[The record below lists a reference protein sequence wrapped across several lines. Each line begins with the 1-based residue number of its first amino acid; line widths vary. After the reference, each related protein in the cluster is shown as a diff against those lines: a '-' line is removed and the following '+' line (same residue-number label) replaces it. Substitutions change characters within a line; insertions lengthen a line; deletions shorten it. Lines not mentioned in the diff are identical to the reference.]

1 MSQTSSPRIGGLLL
15 RLLCSFVLAFSLIG
29 ICGGSIGT
37 AVTGSP
43 SLLTAQI
50 SKQDAARKVCD
61 ALKSQFETEYNATA
75 VPADVYLDA
84 LSANWLEDAMKQQ
97 VTDSYQNPANKTV
110 PDFSA
115 LEQSITDYFERYA
128 AENHCE
134 KDSTYDTK
142 LAQTIQNAEHTIQDA
157 LDVYQLDTLK
167 NAGLWQKLIGRTH
180 KPLMLLTV
188 GCGILAVLAI
198 GALLLLRST
207 PCYWIGTGT
216 FAGGVLLAAPML
228 WVMGSNYIS
237 RFSLKEPA
245 VYAVFT
251 GTMTQLAHLVLLIGL
266 LLTAAGLVLLTG
278 SILRSRRSQPD
289 TASA

>member
-84 LSANWLEDAMKQQ
+84 LSADWLEDAMKQQ
-97 VTDSYQNPANKTV
+97 VTDSYQNPADKTV

-157 LDVYQLDTLK
+157 LDVYPVSYTHLTLPT
-167 NAGLWQKLIGRTH
+167 KLE
-180 KPLMLLTV
+180 V
-188 GCGILAVLAI
+188 
-198 GALLLLRST
+198 
-207 PCYWIGTGT
+207 
-216 FAGGVLLAAPML
+216 
-228 WVMGSNYIS
+228 
-237 RFSLKEPA
+237 
-245 VYAVFT
+245 
-251 GTMTQLAHLVLLIGL
+251 
-266 LLTAAGLVLLTG
+266 
-278 SILRSRRSQPD
+278 
-289 TASA
+289 